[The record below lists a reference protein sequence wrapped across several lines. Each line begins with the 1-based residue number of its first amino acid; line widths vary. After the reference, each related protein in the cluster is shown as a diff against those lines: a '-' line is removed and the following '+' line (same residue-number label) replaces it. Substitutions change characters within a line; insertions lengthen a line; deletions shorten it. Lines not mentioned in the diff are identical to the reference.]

1 MTARR
6 RVLAEFVVKRSLRPE
21 KIERGGQV
29 QAPNAVAPPTQK
41 SPPSPPGR
49 GWSEPVLVVYGEPQQ
64 PTSNRLDPPRAGW
77 IRDSAG
83 NEWPERVGRVP
94 RPARN
99 DAIEALV
106 RQGITFGWQFGRSG
120 LSLPEVDITW
130 DGDTPSLKS
139 RG

>member
-6 RVLAEFVVKRSLRPE
+6 RVLAEFVVKRSPRPE

-49 GWSEPVLVVYGEPQQ
+49 GWSEPVPVVYREPQQ
-64 PTSNRLDPPRAGW
+64 PTS
-77 IRDSAG
+77 SATRCT
-83 NEWPERVGRVP
+83 WPEINWDKA
-94 RPARN
+94 ARAPIVIPP
-99 DAIEALV
+99 DVSDSHKLAVEALV
-106 RQGITFGWQFGRSG
+106 RQGITFGWTFGLTG
-120 LSLPEVDITW
+120 LDLPKVDITW